1 MIGHALPRLLLVGVV
16 LGATGAPGA
25 AQGSTASASPTSV
38 GPDTAGP
45 DTAGPDTRVARLHDL
60 FAREWQWRLRQYPEL
75 ATAVGVHDYDDR
87 LSDLSAEAFVAA
99 AEQSRTFLAELGEI
113 GRDALP
119 PEEQA
124 SYDIFATQLRERIES
139 HRFGEQQLTLNADSG
154 FHTSFP
160 LLWQSMPFTSVE
172 GYENYL
178 ARLRAFP
185 RYMDQNI
192 ALMREGLRRG
202 MTPPR
207 ATLVGIESTI
217 EPLAAAD
224 PEQSPLWTPFT
235 RLPPQLPAAERTR
248 LQAEGR
254 RVIGEQVVPAYARFL
269 TFMTAEYLPGTR
281 ETLAAGALPDGEAY
295 YRHLIRQYTTREDLT
310 TEQIH
315 QIGLSEVKAIR
326 AEMDE
331 VIRQVGFTGDFAA
344 FLDFL
349 RTDPRF
355 YAQSAEEL
363 LRHAATIAKRMDGKL
378 PALFGRLP
386 RQPYTVAPVP
396 DYLAPKYTAGRYNGS
411 PRDSTE
417 PGYYWV
423 NTYALDTR
431 PLYNLEALTF
441 HEAVP
446 GHHLQ
451 GALAQEAESVPEFRR
466 YSYIS
471 AFGEGWGLYSEWLGL
486 EAGFYQDPYSN
497 FGRLTYAMWRACRL
511 VVDTGVHAMG
521 WTRQQM
527 IDYLA
532 ANTALS
538 LHEVETETDRYISWP
553 GQALSYRIGY
563 LKIREL
569 RARAERELGE
579 RFDVR
584 RFHDAVLEQGAVPLP
599 VLEQQIERY
608 LVTEKARLAARQRE
622 ARVHAAR

>member
-1 MIGHALPRLLLVGVV
+1 MKRQATRLLLSLIFVGSSAVI
-16 LGATGAPGA
+16 AAETTGDA
-25 AQGSTASASPTSV
+25 AK
-38 GPDTAGP
+38 
-45 DTAGPDTRVARLHDL
+45 LHDL
-60 FAREWQWRLRQYPEL
+60 FAREWAWRLQQNPEL

-87 LSDLSAEAFVAA
+87 LADLSPEALAGAV
-99 AEQSRTFLAELGEI
+99 ERTRGFLAEL
-113 GRDALP
+113 RALDRAALSP
-119 PEEQA
+119 ADQA
-124 SYDIFATQLRERIES
+124 SYDIFATQLRERVEGYE
-139 HRFGEQQLTLNADSG
+139 FGEHYLTLNADSG

-160 LLWQSMPFTSVE
+160 LVWQSMPLGSVD
-172 GYENYL
+172 GYDDYL

-192 ALMREGLRRG
+192 ALMREGLAKG

-207 ATLVGIESTI
+207 ATLAGIETTI
-217 EPLAAAD
+217 EPLASGAPDA
-224 PEQSPLWTPFT
+224 SPFWAPLA
-235 RLPPQLPAAERTR
+235 RIPAQIPTAERDR
-248 LQAEGR
+248 LQREAR
-254 RVIGEQVVPAYARFL
+254 AVIVEQVTPAYGKFL
-269 TFMTAEYLPGTR
+269 AFMRDEYLPNTR
-281 ETLAAGALPDGEAY
+281 ETLAAGALPNGEAY
-295 YRHLIRQYTTREDLT
+295 YRFLIRQYTTRDDLT
-310 TEQIH
+310 AEQIH
-315 QIGLSEVKAIR
+315 QIGLDEVKTIR
-326 AEMDE
+326 AEMDA
-331 VIRQVGFTGDFAA
+331 VIRQVGFEGDFAA
-344 FLDFL
+344 FLQFL

-355 YAQSAEEL
+355 YAKTAEEL
-363 LRHAATIAKRMDGKL
+363 LMHASTIAKRMDGKL

-386 RQPYTVAPVP
+386 RQPYTVTPVP

-411 PRDSTE
+411 SISSTE

-451 GALAQEAESVPEFRR
+451 GALAQEAADVPPFRK

-471 AFGEGWGLYSEWLGL
+471 AFGEGWGLYSEWLGV

-527 IDYLA
+527 IDYMA
-532 ANTALS
+532 GNTALS

-563 LKIREL
+563 LKLREL

-579 RFDVR
+579 GFDVR
-584 RFHDAVLEQGAVPLP
+584 RFHDAVLEHGAVPLR
-599 VLEQQIERY
+599 VLERQVDAFI
-608 LVTEKARLAARQRE
+608 AAQKKP
-622 ARVHAAR
+622 AAG